1 MPMKLGIKGDY
12 YLLSKGLGGGLAK
25 ISALL
30 IAQRRYKPEFSLL
43 HTSTFA
49 EDDYSSTV
57 AGKTLDILESD
68 DSALLTLCEEKG
80 PAFDRGVAKIQDRYP
95 EVIREVRGEGLM
107 IGLEFQDQYHSSSN
121 ILRQLSHQSDLVY
134 CIAGHLLREHRI
146 RVAPTLSQ
154 SFTLRVEPSLLIPD
168 EEMDRFLEP
177 LKSCRNPPL
186 QGHLSSLQV
195 HRGDGDPLASDPRFW
210 TVGTAGWKTHLR
222 RRQGEW
228 PSLATSSKQDTL
240 RL

>member
-1 MPMKLGIKGDY
+1 MFLNDIPLILDEIQSGMGRAGSILYAHELGIKGD

-80 PAFDRGVAKIQDRYP
+80 RHLIEGLRKIQDRYP

-107 IGLEFQDQYHSSSN
+107 IGLEFQGPVPFLEQHPPPTQPPIRSRVLYRRSFASGD
-121 ILRQLSHQSDLVY
+121 
-134 CIAGHLLREHRI
+134 RI
-146 RVAPTLSQ
+146 GVAPTLSQ
-154 SFTLRVEPSLLIPD
+154 SFTLRVEPLPPDSL
-168 EEMDRFLEP
+168 
-177 LKSCRNPPL
+177 
-186 QGHLSSLQV
+186 
-195 HRGDGDPLASDPRFW
+195 
-210 TVGTAGWKTHLR
+210 
-222 RRQGEW
+222 
-228 PSLATSSKQDTL
+228 
-240 RL
+240 